1 MSYVSALEQPQ
12 LHLRRDQDHLRHG
25 QAAQVGLGVR
35 ARLVH
40 PRADESDKASF

>member
-1 MSYVSALEQPQ
+1 MAFVPALEQPQ

-40 PRADESDKASF
+40 PRTDESN